1 MLISTR
7 PKVAISVHDRG
18 LCRGPRKPGAIA
30 LCFAPSS
37 CRTAVAGTR
46 QRLFKFGL
54 DQILDDSPHAGAN
67 TCFDRIKPIPK
78 SSQLAQA
85 DECGVSHFAFTASHR
100 DVAPA
105 R

>member
-1 MLISTR
+1 MALSF
-7 PKVAISVHDRG
+7 V
-18 LCRGPRKPGAIA
+18 PG
-30 LCFAPSS
+30 S

-54 DQILDDSPHAGAN
+54 DQILDESPHAGAS

-78 SSQLAQA
+78 SSELAQA
-85 DECGVSHFAFTASHR
+85 VEYGASDFVFTASHR
-100 DVAPA
+100 VVSPA